1 MYYLCL
7 MTNKEYNKIKKSLRK
22 VEKVMG
28 YKQGSLLKTLNIPK
42 PNNVVPKVV
51 NNPYE
56 DRRRF
61 KFPPTAM
68 IL

>member
-1 MYYLCL
+1 MLYLCL

-28 YKQGSLLKTLNIPK
+28 YKSGSLLKHLNIPK
-42 PNNVVPKVV
+42 PTNTIPKTV
-51 NNPYE
+51 NTSYD

>member
-51 NNPYE
+51 NNLYE

>member
-1 MYYLCL
+1 

-51 NNPYE
+51 NNLYE